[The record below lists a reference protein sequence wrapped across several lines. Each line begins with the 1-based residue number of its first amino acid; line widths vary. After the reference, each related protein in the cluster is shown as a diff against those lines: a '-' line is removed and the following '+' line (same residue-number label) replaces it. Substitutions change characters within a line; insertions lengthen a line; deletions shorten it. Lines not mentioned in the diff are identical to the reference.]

1 MSWNER
7 ASSKLHVHWR
17 WTERNGMVL
26 AGDTVEGGVVE
37 IAMGIRELIVL
48 YILDGSSLQIE
59 TNR

>member
-1 MSWNER
+1 M
-7 ASSKLHVHWR
+7 
-17 WTERNGMVL
+17 
-26 AGDTVEGGVVE
+26 EGGVVE